1 MGRMTSW
8 DTAGSEDEFALIGQA
23 AAELGLTAPPVIRVG
38 DAVSALV
45 WGDGPAQ
52 VVLLHGM
59 ALNAH
64 TWDTTLLHWSA
75 LAGAT
80 QGEAAGQAL
89 NVLAVDLPGHGD
101 SAWREDRDYSP
112 ATLAGAIGPFLDRLL
127 DDGVL
132 AGPLTLVGHSLG
144 GLTAIDLA
152 AGRDDVSHVV
162 ALDSLPAV
170 PDPQADPSE
179 FMDRLEAMVGG
190 DSPSVY
196 DSRDQIVAYAMA
208 LGFGGKSEAAVRRG
222 VIHNTRVRA
231 DGKVEWK
238 HHIAQLGIDD
248 LVSTLGDPAAGW
260 DRLTA
265 LPADLDVI
273 TASSGVI
280 SPGQLEKLRSARPAS
295 RIITLTSGHNLQEDA
310 PQDLAAALDD
320 LV

>member
-23 AAELGLTAPPVIRVG
+23 AEELGLAAPPVIRVG

-45 WGDGPAQ
+45 WGERPAQ

-75 LAGAT
+75 MGDTA
-80 QGEAAGQAL
+80 QREAAGQGV
-89 NVLAVDLPGHGD
+89 NVVAVDLPGHGD

-112 ATLAGAIGPFLDRLL
+112 ATLAGALSPFLDQLL

-152 AGRDDVSHVV
+152 AGRDDVAHVIT
-162 ALDSLPAV
+162 LDSLPGLVESGQGAG
-170 PDPQADPSE
+170 D
-179 FMDRLEAMVGG
+179 FMEKLRAMVGG
-190 DSPSVY
+190 PTVFA
-196 DSRDQIVAYAMA
+196 SRDQIVAQALA

-222 VIHNTRVRA
+222 VIHNTRVLP
-231 DGKVEWK
+231 DGTVEWK
-238 HHIAQLGIDD
+238 HHIARLGVDD

-260 DRLTA
+260 EQLRA
-265 LPADLDVI
+265 LAADFDVI
-273 TASSGVI
+273 TASNGVI
-280 SPGQLEKLRSARPAS
+280 SPAQLDKLRQIRPGS
-295 RIITLTSGHNLQEDA
+295 RIITLDSGHNLQEDA
-310 PQDLAAALDD
+310 PQGLADALAR
-320 LV
+320 LT

>member
-23 AAELGLTAPPVIRVG
+23 AEELGLTAPPVIRVG

-45 WGDGPAQ
+45 WGERPAQ

-75 LAGAT
+75 MGDTA
-80 QGEAAGQAL
+80 QREAAGQGV
-89 NVLAVDLPGHGD
+89 NVVAVDLSGHGD

-112 ATLAGAIGPFLDRLL
+112 ATLAGALSPFLDQLL

-152 AGRDDVSHVV
+152 AGRDDVAHVIT
-162 ALDSLPAV
+162 LDSLPGLVESGQGAG
-170 PDPQADPSE
+170 D
-179 FMDRLEAMVGG
+179 FMEKLRAMVGG
-190 DSPSVY
+190 PTVFA
-196 DSRDQIVAYAMA
+196 SRDQIVAQALA

-222 VIHNTRVRA
+222 VIHNTRVLP
-231 DGKVEWK
+231 DGTVEWK
-238 HHIAQLGIDD
+238 HHIARLGVDD

-260 DRLTA
+260 EQLRA
-265 LPADLDVI
+265 LAADFDVI
-273 TASSGVI
+273 TASNGVI
-280 SPGQLEKLRSARPAS
+280 SPAQLDKLRQIRRGS
-295 RIITLTSGHNLQEDA
+295 RIITLDSGHNLQEDA
-310 PQDLAAALDD
+310 PQGLADALAR
-320 LV
+320 LT